1 MCKVSDK
8 IKFCSCAT
16 TNVQRLKHYWVWHQY
31 NKDKSIIIYSEI
43 FISFDEF
50 VNKLIISHGQ
60 LPTHAKTQNELWYKL
75 YKLNKDDLVIQ
86 LSHGKF
92 LLGRD
97 LTSISFLF
105 LVFVGLPFLIIG
117 KFPLNIIYFLL
128 LAFDYLILIIVTRN
142 HGNRFVTNVLAL
154 ESSK

>member
-50 VNKLIISHGQ
+50 DPKYKSN
-60 LPTHAKTQNELWYKL
+60 QNTILNRLSETDAFDKELDFK
-75 YKLNKDDLVIQ
+75 NKDVLEIVLNNHSEIDRRTYYFQ
-86 LSHGKF
+86 FKNGTWKKKKYH
-92 LLGRD
+92 
-97 LTSISFLF
+97 
-105 LVFVGLPFLIIG
+105 PFELESEYDEKGIG
-117 KFPLNIIYFLL
+117 KIKNPIK
-128 LAFDYLILIIVTRN
+128 R
-142 HGNRFVTNVLAL
+142 
-154 ESSK
+154 